1 VASCSAMAD
10 AVACGTLHGLL
21 GAIPDIG
28 AWCRSAHHYRE
39 YASLGAAQCGQ
50 W

>member
-1 VASCSAMAD
+1 VASCLTMAD
-10 AVACGTLHGLL
+10 AVACGTLHSLL

-28 AWCRSAHHYRE
+28 AWCRSAHHYSE
-39 YASLGAAQCGQ
+39 YASLGTAQRGQ